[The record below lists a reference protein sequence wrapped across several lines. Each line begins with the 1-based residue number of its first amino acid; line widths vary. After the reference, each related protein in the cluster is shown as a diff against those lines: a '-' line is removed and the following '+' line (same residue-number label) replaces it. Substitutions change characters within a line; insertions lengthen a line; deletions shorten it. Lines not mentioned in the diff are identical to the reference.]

1 MNFGQSAVSCGGFF
15 LLPPDGSESFLGLRF
30 TGFPS
35 HVVMMPAA
43 QNRKYQCKDQIGD
56 EGGRD
61 TADLAGERLAEYN
74 NQDAAGEQGGGY
86 ARHDVTLSF

>member
-1 MNFGQSAVSCGGFF
+1 MRWFF
-15 LLPPDGSESFLGLRF
+15 FVAAGWVGIVLRLAFHRFSQPSGDDAGSTE
-30 TGFPS
+30 
-35 HVVMMPAA
+35 
-43 QNRKYQCKDQIGD
+43 QKYHCKDQIGA

-74 NQDAAGEQGGGY
+74 YQDASGEQGGGY